1 MTNMKKL
8 ALIAMMVLVSSTAFA
23 VQDTAE
29 NRTREADRYLSVSSP
44 REMFQDV
51 AEQLALNLPPEQRE
65 QFKDI
70 LTKYLD
76 IEAVTKSMKESMVK
90 TFTVD
95 ELAALADFYGS
106 PVGISAMKK
115 MGVYLGELM
124 PTIQA
129 EALKAIAKANREMK
143 DTEEGASEPAK

>member
-1 MTNMKKL
+1 MKKL
-8 ALIAMMVLVSSTAFA
+8 VLIAMMVLVSSTAFA

-65 QFKDI
+65 QFKSI
-70 LTKYLD
+70 LTRHLD
-76 IEAVTKSMKESMVK
+76 IEAVTKSMKDSMVK
-90 TFTVD
+90 VFTAD

-115 MGVYLGELM
+115 MGVYMGELM

-143 DTEEGASEPAK
+143 DPEDGATETAK

>member
-1 MTNMKKL
+1 MNKL
-8 ALIAMMVLVSSTAFA
+8 VLIVMMVLVGNTAFA

-70 LTKYLD
+70 LTRHLD
-76 IEAVTKSMKESMVK
+76 IEAVTKSMKDSMVK
-90 TFTVD
+90 VFTAD

-115 MGVYLGELM
+115 MGVYMGELM
-124 PTIQA
+124 PVIQA

-143 DTEEGASEPAK
+143 DPEEGAAEPAK